1 MNTKIRISAIINSA
15 KQDIDLVC
23 NDDEISIT
31 LKLPNDK
38 EKTYKITDFYKCFG
52 QLRED
57 NSNIQF
63 LCKGS
68 QINVHPSSMS
78 SQMSLGLKAYELT
91 IGKAPSLDDV
101 VFIFD
106 YEDKN
111 LTNNPKDQ
119 RDFYFNWITAKP

>member
-1 MNTKIRISAIINSA
+1 MNTQITISAIINSV
-15 KQDIDLVC
+15 KQNINLIC

-31 LKLPNDK
+31 LKLLNDK
-38 EKTYKITDFYKCFG
+38 EKTYKSTDFYKCFG

-68 QINVHPSSMS
+68 KINVHPSSMS

-91 IGKAPSLDDV
+91 MGKAPSIDDV

-111 LTNNPKDQ
+111 LTNSPKDQ
-119 RDFYFNWITAKP
+119 RDFYFTWITEKP

>member
-1 MNTKIRISAIINSA
+1 MNTKITISAIVNSA
-15 KQDIDLVC
+15 KQYIDLVC

-38 EKTYKITDFYKCFG
+38 EKTYKSTDFYKCFG

-119 RDFYFNWITAKP
+119 RDFYFNWITVKP